1 MSGSEATAPVTGM
14 KALEQA
20 FLDYRA
26 QGLRVPSVPHTLVDK
41 LTHRGGDTYTTEPM
55 SLEDRAAVIA
65 LAADPRAPDQIGFG
79 QIGHGIAS
87 WYFCLRM
94 IAGPLAVFVRLN
106 YGGAYGD
113 ADSERDDINAV
124 LLQTEELV
132 VAAAE
137 ARASGRLPKGER
149 ALVVFDVLEGNM
161 WRVDARGAEVVS
173 DDPFSEALD
182 WLQGATGAG

>member
-1 MSGSEATAPVTGM
+1 MSGSAATAPATGM

-26 QGLRVPSVPHTLVDK
+26 QGLRVPSVPHALVNT
-41 LTHRGGDTYTTEPM
+41 LTHRGADTYTTEPM
-55 SLEDRAAVIA
+55 SLDNRTAAIA

-94 IAGPLAVFVRLN
+94 IAGPLAVYVRLN

-113 ADSERDDINAV
+113 AEAERDGINAV

-137 ARASGRLPKGER
+137 ARASGRLAKSER
-149 ALVVFDVLEGNM
+149 MLVVFDVLDGNL
-161 WRVDARGAEVVS
+161 WRAGTRGTEVVS
-173 DDPFSEALD
+173 DNPFSEALD
-182 WLQGATGAG
+182 WLQGASGAG

>member
-1 MSGSEATAPVTGM
+1 MSGSEATAPPTGM
-14 KALEQA
+14 KALERA

-26 QGLRVPSVPHTLVDK
+26 QGLRVPSVPHALVAR
-41 LTHRGGDTYTTEPM
+41 LTHRGSDTYTTEPM
-55 SLEDRAAVIA
+55 RLDDRAAALA
-65 LAADPRAPDQIGFG
+65 LAADPHAPDQIGFG

-94 IAGPLAVFVRLN
+94 IAGPLAVYVRLN

-113 ADSERDDINAV
+113 AATERDGINAIV
-124 LLQTEELV
+124 LQTEELV

-137 ARASGRLPKGER
+137 ARASGRLAAGER
-149 ALVVFDVLEGNM
+149 ALVVFDVLDGNL
-161 WRVDARGAEVVS
+161 WQVDAGGTPVAS
-173 DDPFSEALD
+173 DDPFSDALD